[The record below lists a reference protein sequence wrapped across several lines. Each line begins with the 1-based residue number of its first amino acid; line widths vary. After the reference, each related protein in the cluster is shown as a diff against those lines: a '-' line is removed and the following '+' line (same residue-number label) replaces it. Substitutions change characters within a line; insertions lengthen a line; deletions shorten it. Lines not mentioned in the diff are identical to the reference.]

1 MQMKKRKRK
10 IKRKTARTPRT
21 LRAQGTR
28 LVPVDLPNWQRW
40 GDRAAAEVLDE
51 QHRRLENFVHKSIV
65 PRAEHL
71 ALQISAALDALNRAE
86 GSIENMRER
95 MRVLEAMELH
105 PAVLARRILALERR
119 VDSGERTR
127 EAPSRLD
134 QIEHEIRSLRVD
146 LNKIIEK
153 VMRVQDV
160 SELLALA
167 KDKGRH
173 EPPRPHDDPTR
184 PSGWQTE

>member
-10 IKRKTARTPRT
+10 IKHKTARTPRT

-28 LVPVDLPNWQRW
+28 LVSVDLPNWQRW

-51 QHRRLENFVHKSIV
+51 QHRRLENFVHKSVV
-65 PRAEHL
+65 PRMDHL
-71 ALQISAALDALNRAE
+71 ASQISAALDALNRGE
-86 GSIENMRER
+86 GTIENMRER

-146 LNKIIEK
+146 LNKQIER

-160 SELLALA
+160 SELLDIA

-173 EPPRPHDDPTR
+173 EPQRPYDDPERTR
-184 PSGWQTE
+184 QSG